1 MASNLQT
8 ERDRFLTLFD
18 RLVSSTTQMIETMPA
33 DKREAV
39 PVESPS
45 VRFGDRL
52 SRVTAKDLFIHT
64 IVAEHCWACDLR
76 GCEDGAVI
84 ALPRDAA
91 LTQQLS
97 NDDYLNKAKSIHSN
111 NVAIFSQLGENQLAK
126 KISFNGSDWTVI
138 GLLWGIYSHRA
149 FHLGNIDI
157 YVRQFGTEPVDF
169 FNFAKQPMA

>member
-1 MASNLQT
+1 MASDLRA

-18 RLVSSTTQMIETMPA
+18 RLAVSMTQMVELMPA
-33 DKREAV
+33 ERRDAV
-39 PVESPS
+39 PIENASM
-45 VRFGDRL
+45 RFGDRL
-52 SRVTAKDLFIHT
+52 TRVTAKNLFIHT
-64 IVAEHCWACDLR
+64 IVAEHCWARDLG

-111 NVAIFSQLGENQLAK
+111 NVAIFSQFDGDRLAK
-126 KISFNGSDWTVI
+126 KISFNSSDWTVI
-138 GLLWGIYSHRA
+138 GLLWGIYAHRA

-157 YVRQFGTEPVDF
+157 YVRQFGTEPLDF
-169 FNFAKQPMA
+169 FNFVKPPMA

>member
-1 MASNLQT
+1 MASNYQA
-8 ERDRFLTLFD
+8 ERDRFLRLFD
-18 RLVSSTTQMIETMPA
+18 RLVGSTTQMVEAMPA
-33 DKREAV
+33 AKRQAV
-39 PVESPS
+39 PVENPS

-64 IVAEHCWACDLR
+64 IVAEHCWARALSD
-76 GCEDGAVI
+76 CEDGAVI

-97 NDDYLNKAKSIHSN
+97 NDDYLNKAESIHSN
-111 NVAIFSQLGENQLAK
+111 NIAIFSQLGEEQLAK
-126 KISFNGSDWTVI
+126 NISFNGSDWTVI

-157 YVRQFGTEPVDF
+157 YVRQFGAEPADF
-169 FNFAKQPMA
+169 FNFDKQPMA

>member
-1 MASNLQT
+1 MASDLQA
-8 ERDRFLTLFD
+8 ERDRFVKLFN
-18 RLVSSTTQMIETMPA
+18 RLAGSMIQMVEAMPA

-39 PVESPS
+39 PIESPS
-45 VRFGDRL
+45 VRFGDRV

-64 IVAEHCWACDLR
+64 VVAERCWARDLANCD
-76 GCEDGAVI
+76 DGATV

-91 LTQQLS
+91 LTQELS
-97 NDDYLNKAKSIHSN
+97 SGDYLTKAKSIHSE
-111 NVAIFSQLGENQLAK
+111 NVAAFSRLGENQLAK
-126 KISFNGSDWTVI
+126 TVSFNGSGWTVM